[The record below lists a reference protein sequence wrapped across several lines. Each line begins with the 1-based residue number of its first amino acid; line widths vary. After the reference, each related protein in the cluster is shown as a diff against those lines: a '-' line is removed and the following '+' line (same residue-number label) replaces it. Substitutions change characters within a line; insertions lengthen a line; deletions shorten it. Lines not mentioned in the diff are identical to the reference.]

1 MLTDLKYALR
11 MLVKAPMFAAIAV
24 LTLALGIGA
33 NSAIFS
39 VVDTVLLRPLPF
51 KDPDKI
57 VMVWGRYANDSSG
70 QLRGNVHSF
79 PDYVDLRDQSQSFS
93 AMAAYTRTGGTLSLT
108 DDAKALEG
116 VAITPEIFDVLGVP
130 PLMGRGFTQDD
141 ANNEADRVVVLTYPL
156 WKTAF
161 GGDPKIIGQQINI
174 SARSHTV
181 VGVMPPGWKFPIE
194 DEHIDYVVP
203 LQYLVAS
210 FLNNRGSH
218 FLSVV
223 GRLKPGAQIKQT
235 EAELTAI
242 ASRLSKQYPDTNLN
256 FTGVAVV
263 TLHNDVVGN
272 VRPAL
277 LIMLGA
283 VALVLLIACAN
294 VANLLLA
301 RAASRSR
308 EIAIRTALGASRLR
322 VVRQLLCESLLLALL
337 GGTAGLLLAVWG
349 VDLLGAAGAQGLPH
363 IAEVKVN
370 FTVCAF
376 TFILAIGSTLVFGLI
391 PALQVSRPN
400 VNESLQQGAKGS
412 TGGLHT
418 NRLRAFLVVS
428 QVSLSLL
435 LLAGAGLLIKSFFN
449 LRATDPGFDPVRLM
463 TLQLNLPRAR
473 YPELDQQVRTHD
485 AIMEKLAVIPGV
497 EAAGGANPMPLTGN
511 VRNSSFMVSGA
522 APLPRGN
529 HPGAGFLIVKPDY
542 FKAMKIPVLQGRAF
556 DRTDTKDSPL
566 VVMINEAFARRYFPD
581 RNPIGQQV
589 MIDRPGN
596 QAPPCEVVGV
606 VGNSRHDSLAEPPG
620 PEMYVPFA
628 QDPSRSLDVVL
639 RVSSTNLVGLQADVK
654 RAVHSVDKDLFVPRL
669 EPMTTYLATQLAQPR
684 FNMMLLAIF
693 AAVAMI
699 LAAIGI
705 YGVIAYS
712 VTQRTREIGIR
723 MALGAQKTQML
734 GMVLRQSLTLV
745 VIGITIGFVVALAAT
760 RVMATLLYGVGA
772 NDLSI
777 YATVIFLLAAAALLA
792 SYFPARRA
800 MKVDPMVALRYE

>member
-11 MLVKAPMFAAIAV
+11 MLVKTPMFAAIAV

-51 KDPDKI
+51 KDPDQI

-70 QLRGNVHSF
+70 QVRGNVHSF

-93 AMAAYTRTGGTLSLT
+93 AMAAYTRTGATLSLT

-130 PLMGRGFTQDD
+130 PLLGRGFTQQD
-141 ANNEADRVVVLTYPL
+141 ADNEADRVVVLTYPL

-161 GGDPKIIGQQINI
+161 GGDPKILGQQINL
-174 SARSHTV
+174 SARSYTV

-194 DEHIDYVVP
+194 DENIEYVMP
-203 LQYLVAS
+203 LQYLIGS
-210 FLNNRGSH
+210 MLNNRGAH

-223 GRLKPGAQIKQT
+223 GRLKPGAEIKQT

-308 EIAIRTALGASRLR
+308 EIAIRTALGASRRR

-349 VDLLGAAGAQGLPH
+349 VDLLGAAGPQGLPH
-363 IAEVKVN
+363 IAQVKVN

-449 LRATDPGFDPVRLM
+449 LRATNPGFDPVRLM

-511 VRNSSFMVSGA
+511 IRNSSFMVSGA

-639 RVSSTNLVGLQADVK
+639 RVSSTNLVGLQANVK
-654 RAVHSVDKDLFVPRL
+654 RAVHEVDKDLFVPRL
-669 EPMTTYLATQLAQPR
+669 EPMTTFLATQLAQPR

-772 NDLSI
+772 NDLTI
-777 YATVIFLLAAAALLA
+777 YATVIFLLATAALLA